1 VFKKYVVATLLAL
14 ALLLTPL
21 PVAVAAPTV
30 VVDGQVLKFDV
41 PPLVEKG
48 RILVPLRGV
57 FEAINAEVTY
67 DAAQNTI
74 LATRGEVVIVLHP
87 GDTLA
92 HKNGQPLYLDVPAKS
107 VKGRTMIPLR
117 LVGEALGVVV
127 EWDSAAKTVQITS
140 RSGELVP
147 AGDVSDS
154 IERDFAWE
162 YGGYEW
168 SWSISIQNNHYGY
181 FQSLPRPQ
189 TDDYSVYVTN
199 QLDDYYITS
208 LVDRFKEAARQ
219 HNLSDYEMV
228 DFAVSFVQ
236 NLDYVPDNVNTGY
249 DEYPRYPLETL
260 VDRGGDCEDTS
271 ILLASILR
279 EMGYGVVLLA
289 LPDHMAV
296 GVKGTE
302 NLPGAYWDYEGS
314 RYYYVETTGTGWQ
327 IGKIPVEYKG
337 AHARVLPLIPRPV
350 INHNWEGQ
358 GTGLWYKV
366 TVVVKNE
373 GTAPAENTVVYAAFD
388 AGNGKVYDQAYSQP
402 RIVGVRGEEQ
412 YTLNIK
418 YPYDTHTRLIV
429 KVLSNGK
436 VVDESS
442 SDWLDT

>member
-1 VFKKYVVATLLAL
+1 MLRKYVLATVLAL
-14 ALLLTPL
+14 VLLLTPL
-21 PVAVAAPTV
+21 PVA
-30 VVDGQVLKFDV
+30 
-41 PPLVEKG
+41 
-48 RILVPLRGV
+48 
-57 FEAINAEVTY
+57 
-67 DAAQNTI
+67 
-74 LATRGEVVIVLHP
+74 
-87 GDTLA
+87 
-92 HKNGQPLYLDVPAKS
+92 
-107 VKGRTMIPLR
+107 
-117 LVGEALGVVV
+117 V
-127 EWDSAAKTVQITS
+127 EWDSAAKTVQIAS
-140 RSGELVP
+140 RPGELLP
-147 AGDVSDS
+147 AGDTSDS
-154 IERDFAWE
+154 IERKFAWE
-162 YGGYEW
+162 YGGYAW
-168 SWSISIQNNHYGY
+168 SWSISIQKNHYGY

-189 TDDYSVYVTN
+189 TNDYSVYVTN

-219 HNLSDYEMV
+219 HNLSDFEMV

-271 ILLASILR
+271 ILLASILC

-327 IGKIPVEYKG
+327 IGEIPPEYKG
-337 AHARVLPLIPRPV
+337 AQARVQPLIPRPV
-350 INHNWEGQ
+350 ISHNWEGR

-366 TVVVKNE
+366 TVAVKNE

-388 AGNGKVYDQAYSQP
+388 AGNGKVYDQAFSQP
-402 RIVGVRGEEQ
+402 RIVGVSCEEQ
-412 YTLNIK
+412 YTVNIK
-418 YPYDTHTRLIV
+418 YPYDIHTRLIV

-442 SDWLDT
+442 SDWFDT

>member
-1 VFKKYVVATLLAL
+1 MYRKYVLAAVLAL
-14 ALLLTPL
+14 VLLLTPL

-30 VVDGQVLKFDV
+30 IVDGRVLKFDV

-48 RILVPLRGV
+48 RVLVPLRGV

-67 DAAQNTI
+67 NPAQKTVV
-74 LATRGEVVIVLHP
+74 ATKDGVVIVLHP
-87 GDTLA
+87 GDMLA
-92 HKNGQPLYLDVPAKS
+92 YKDGRPMYLDVPVKN
-107 VKGRTMIPLR
+107 VKGRTMVPLR
-117 LVGEALGVVV
+117 FVGESLGAMV
-127 EWDSAAKTVQITS
+127 EWDSAAKTVHIAS
-140 RSGELVP
+140 RAGGLLP

-154 IERDFAWE
+154 FEREFGWSYD
-162 YGGYEW
+162 GYAW
-168 SWSISIQNNHYGY
+168 SWSISIQKAHYGY

-199 QLDDYYITS
+199 QLDDYYITA
-208 LVDRFKEAARQ
+208 LVDRFKEAARK
-219 HNLSDYEMV
+219 HNLSDYQMV

-236 NLDYVPDNVNTGY
+236 NLEYVPDNVNTGY

-271 ILLASILR
+271 ILLASILH

-296 GVKGTE
+296 GVKGAE
-302 NLPGAYWDYEGS
+302 NLSGAYWEYEGS

-327 IGKIPVEYKG
+327 IGKIPVEYGG
-337 AHARVLPLIPRPV
+337 AQARILPLVPRPV
-350 INHNWEGQ
+350 INHYWEGQ
-358 GTGLWYKV
+358 GAGLWYKV

-373 GTAPAENTVVYAAFD
+373 GTASAENTVVYAAFD
-388 AGNGKVYDQAYSQP
+388 AGDGKVYDQAFSEP

-412 YTLNIK
+412 YTVTIK
-418 YPYDTHTRLIV
+418 YPFNTHTRLIV

-442 SDWLDT
+442 SDWFDT